1 MPKTSAGL
9 VMYRARAGT
18 LEVLLVHPGGP
29 FFARRDA
36 GAWSIP
42 KGAIGPGEAPLDA
55 ARREFE
61 EETGV
66 KAEGPFLELT
76 PIRQRGGKVV
86 HAWACAGDCDPAK
99 MRSNLFTLAWPPG
112 SGRMQTYPE
121 IDRAAFFGMA
131 EARRK
136 INPGQAP
143 LLDELVAKLGSA
155 STPGHS

>member
-9 VMYRARAGT
+9 VMYRLRAGA

-29 FFARRDA
+29 FFARKDA

-42 KGAIGPGEAPLDA
+42 KGVIASGEAPLDA

-61 EETGV
+61 EETGAR
-66 KAEGPFLELT
+66 AEGPFLELT
-76 PIRQRGGKVV
+76 QIRQRSGKIV

-99 MRSNLFTLAWPPG
+99 MRSNHFTLEWPPG
-112 SGRMQTYPE
+112 SGRMQTFPE
-121 IDRAAFFGMA
+121 IDRAAFFGLD

-143 LLDELVAKLGSA
+143 LLDELAAKLKPSPI
-155 STPGHS
+155 PGNS

>member
-9 VMYRARAGT
+9 VMYRVRAGA

-29 FFARRDA
+29 FFVRKDG

-42 KGAIGPGEAPLDA
+42 KGVIAPGEAPLDA

-61 EETGV
+61 EETGA

-76 PIRQRGGKVV
+76 PIRQRSGKIVQ
-86 HAWACAGDCDPAK
+86 AWACAGDCDPAK
-99 MRSNLFTLAWPPG
+99 MRSNPFALEWPPG
-112 SGRMQTYPE
+112 SGRVQTFPE
-121 IDRAAFFGMA
+121 IDRAAFFGLD

-136 INPGQAP
+136 INPGQGS
-143 LLDELVAKLGSA
+143 LIDELVAKLRS
-155 STPGHS
+155 SSIVDNP